1 MLCVFLKD
9 FPTNHVDEPQHIDF
23 RVTALVLQRNVLIS
37 SQFLILLYYRL
48 QGEKVGKTQKVS
60 LELNAD
66 FLVTAI
72 DFLTNKHILSVLY
85 VIGTQML
92 TFLLCTR
99 VSIFQDTQD
108 FLNAQFPSFQPLA
121 NSWASSPRREHTPHL
136 LSSETT

>member
-1 MLCVFLKD
+1 MSSLKLFLLQA
-9 FPTNHVDEPQHIDF
+9 PTKVMHRPPRPGIEKRAYSANNLHP
-23 RVTALVLQRNVLIS
+23 LS

-121 NSWASSPRREHTPHL
+121 NSWLFCVRVEDASNNALR
-136 LSSETT
+136 